1 MSTQSKPFITPEQYL
16 EIERNA
22 EYKSEYLNG
31 EMFAMAGGS
40 GPHNQICSNVNRDLN
55 QQLRQRPCIVYTSD
69 MQVQVSTTGLYTYP
83 DACVVCG
90 KARFLDER
98 EQTLLNPTLIIEVLS
113 PSTEAYNRGRK
124 FEHYKTIESLAQY
137 LLVSSDH
144 MYLDL
149 FTRQPN
155 GEWLLSSAS
164 APSDSL
170 ELTSI
175 QCRLVV
181 DDIYEKVE
189 F

>member
-1 MSTQSKPFITPEQYL
+1 MSTRSKPFITPEQYL

-40 GPHNQICSNVNRDLN
+40 GPHNEIAVNITSQLHG
-55 QQLRQRPCIVYTSD
+55 QLRHRRCKVYDSD
-69 MQVQVSTTGLYTYP
+69 MQVQVSPTGLDTYP

-90 KARFLDER
+90 EARFLDER
-98 EQTLLNPTLIIEVLS
+98 RQTLLNPTLIIEVLS

-144 MYLDL
+144 KYIDL
-149 FTRQPN
+149 FTRQPD
-155 GEWLLSSAS
+155 GDWLLTSAS
-164 APSDSL
+164 APGDSL
-170 ELTSI
+170 ELSSI
-175 QCRLVV
+175 GCRLAV
-181 DDIYEKVE
+181 DDVYEQVE